1 METMTRLKAIL
12 YDHDGTLVDSEYC
25 HFEMWAAI
33 LEPYGISLSKEEYIQ
48 HYAGIPTLANAVTMV
63 GKYSL
68 AINASTLIGA
78 KDHATR
84 AFLAQQAFPLSPGA
98 RESVNSFKD
107 TQCKLAIV
115 TGAGLDGVTKT
126 IAANGFED
134 VFQTVVSGDDVDH
147 SKPAPDCYRLALNRL
162 SLQASD
168 CLAIEDSEN
177 GVRAA
182 IAASVP
188 CIAIS
193 TAMSKHDKLSNAM
206 HTFSDLEAASVWI
219 NQNYRI

>member
-1 METMTRLKAIL
+1 MNRLKAIL

-33 LEPYGISLSKEEYIQ
+33 LEPYGISLSKDEYIQ

-63 GKYSL
+63 EKYSL
-68 AINASTLIGA
+68 AIAASTLIAA
-78 KDHATR
+78 KDQATR
-84 AFLAQQAFPLSPGA
+84 AFLARQAFPLSLGA
-98 RESVNSFKD
+98 RESVNNFRH

-126 IAANGFED
+126 ISANGFEG

-147 SKPAPDCYRLALNRL
+147 SKPAPDCYLLALKRL

-182 IAASVP
+182 LAARVP

-193 TAMSKHDKLSNAM
+193 TAMSKHDKLSEAM
-206 HTFSDLEAASVWI
+206 CTFNDLDAASVWI
-219 NQNYRI
+219 NQNYQS